1 MEGPLAGTSLMQNI
15 SLYQIRK
22 VPYVNGN
29 WLGDALQAI
38 KTFISELEVKN
49 DNELKELADE
59 LQEQIKALKENCADL
74 TNQVSALNE
83 QIDDLERNGDSS
95 GEADELK
102 KEVEEFRTYYKEE
115 KKRLEKVVAMET
127 GLKKEQ
133 RSRARFSRRML
144 TDEMEGLKEQLE
156 AQTAPTTNK
165 RRLQRTK
172 SIDLNSLSNRI
183 NVSCQRDRERMRSV
197 HFLE

>member
-1 MEGPLAGTSLMQNI
+1 
-15 SLYQIRK
+15 
-22 VPYVNGN
+22 
-29 WLGDALQAI
+29 
-38 KTFISELEVKN
+38 
-49 DNELKELADE
+49 
-59 LQEQIKALKENCADL
+59 
-74 TNQVSALNE
+74 
-83 QIDDLERNGDSS
+83 
-95 GEADELK
+95 
-102 KEVEEFRTYYKEE
+102 
-115 KKRLEKVVAMET
+115 MET